1 MIDIWRLAKFG
12 GEIGGEIGEKT
23 LKPLPKTLQREK
35 GEKMEKKGNSSFV
48 FYFSFLVKSPA
59 P

>member
-23 LKPLPKTLQREK
+23 LKPLPKTLEREK
-35 GEKMEKKGNSSFV
+35 GKK
-48 FYFSFLVKSPA
+48 
-59 P
+59 